1 MLVGM
6 AQSWVKLADQAA
18 TISSPAERAGGQGS
32 RGCRLGNR
40 YPEDQTDSGSEPGA
54 VTINRRDRRVR
65 AVRGPPGP

>member
-18 TISSPAERAGGQGS
+18 TISGPAERAGGQGS

-40 YPEDQTDSGSEPGA
+40 YP
-54 VTINRRDRRVR
+54 RRSDRFWQWTRR
-65 AVRGPPGP
+65 C